1 MGKTGGKA
9 KRKQSASGLGRSLM
23 KSGQVGGR
31 RHENAEVARTL
42 KLTQD
47 RLEATANE
55 NQFDSVVERGDLAEF
70 VEMAK
75 LSNKD
80 FQPQQRGPVILSSVT
95 KTALK
100 EPTQKELDLL
110 RELHEHRLKVPR
122 RPKWSKGMQ
131 KQEIQENEKAGFL
144 QWRRDLA
151 EFEEVEGMCLTP
163 FEKNLEMWRQL
174 WRVVERSDVVVQVLD
189 CRNPLLFRCP
199 DFEQFVREVDPIKRN
214 VLLLNK
220 ADLLSLEMREAWAGY
235 LQSAGIRFMFWSAL
249 LQNEENE
256 RAQAAE
262 KAAEKAAEQDSR
274 ADDDDDDFAGAAGGG
289 GAFAALGGSDSDSD
303 SEEEE
308 EEEEE
313 TTEAAEVVAEPEP
326 EAPPTVRI
334 MRRSSTGGGPSSA
347 EVEERP
353 RSDWYG
359 KAAAY
364 WDEIDATVDGV
375 LGGFGDMTGVD
386 LRDSHAF
393 FARQG
398 RICEKGAVRPGTLA
412 CDCGAG
418 IGRVSE
424 GLLLDYC
431 EKVDIVE
438 QCQKYTDAAREYVGM
453 ENIRNVYTQG
463 LQDFMPE
470 EGIYDIVWI
479 QWVIGHLGDEDFI
492 EFFQR
497 CVASLKPGG
506 FLGMKE
512 NNATEAEVTN
522 VDEEDSSVTRSDTEL
537 RRLFAAAGLQ
547 VVDVELQT
555 DFPEGM
561 FEIRMY
567 ALEPQPLQP
576 PPLADGDGATATAA
590 AEEEEAGKAETEGD
604 DEEEDDGSASDV
616 SGTEPEPEPSE
627 EVELLD
633 PEEAAERARLA
644 EEAVWS
650 DWDPVHVHNGEEVMT
665 RLAAFANAANLQTK
679 LAGGYVRDDGRV
691 TIGMVGC
698 PNVGKSTTVN
708 ALCGGKK
715 VAVAETPGKTKHFQT
730 IVLDEKTILCDCP
743 GLVFPTLSGSK
754 AELVVSGILRI
765 DEMRD
770 AIGPINLLC
779 KRIPRAVLE
788 HQYGINL
795 PIGIDDDPNAP
806 PQAHAVMSAFA
817 QARGFMTTG
826 RPDESRAARVMLK
839 DYMNGRVLYAHP
851 PPGGFLTPQVAAT
864 RVDDAQEIADGARPQ
879 VVRSRPAVYANMVQ
893 SERRSKKGKR
903 RERAIHD
910 TSGGHGVKAHAKGKG
925 KHFANGFA
933 GAHGAKGQDGE
944 SFTRARSGVQVDE
957 QGRMLKPGEKQ
968 DYSAGTY

>member
-1 MGKTGGKA
+1 MGKTGGKP
-9 KRKQSASGLGRSLM
+9 KRGQKASGLGRALI
-23 KSGQVGGR
+23 KSAQVGGG
-31 RHENAEVARTL
+31 RHENAEVARAL
-42 KLTQD
+42 KLNQD
-47 RLEATANE
+47 RLDENTNG

-80 FQPQQRGPVILSSVT
+80 FQPQQRGPVILASVT
-95 KTALK
+95 KSALK

-110 RELHEHRLKVPR
+110 RELHEHRLNIPR
-122 RPKWSKGMQ
+122 RPKWSKGMT

-144 QWRRDLA
+144 EWRRELA

-220 ADLLSLEMREAWAGY
+220 ADLLSLNMRKAWADY

-249 LQNEENE
+249 LQNQENE
-256 RAQAAE
+256 RAQAEE
-262 KAAEKAAEQDSR
+262 KAAAR
-274 ADDDDDDFAGAAGGG
+274 ASAQEGAGDDDDDGVVASAGG
-289 GAFAALGGSDSDSD
+289 GAFAALGVSDSESDSDL
-303 SEEEE
+303 EEGGA
-308 EEEEE
+308 E
-313 TTEAAEVVAEPEP
+313 TAEPVAEPEP
-326 EAPPTVRI
+326 DYDGPTIRI
-334 MRRSSTGGGPSSA
+334 TRRVASGAGSVKT
-347 EVEERP
+347 EERP
-353 RSDWYG
+353 REAWYG

-375 LGGFGDMTGVD
+375 LGGFGDMTDVD
-386 LRDSHAF
+386 LADSHAF
-393 FARQG
+393 FGRQS
-398 RICEKGAVRPGTLA
+398 RIGPKGTAAPGTLA

-424 GLLLDYC
+424 GLLLNYC
-431 EKVDIVE
+431 EKVDLVE
-438 QCQKYTDAAREYVGM
+438 QCKKYTDAAREYVGM
-453 ENIRNVYTQG
+453 DSIRNIYTQG
-463 LQDFMPE
+463 LQDFTPE

-492 EFFQR
+492 AFLQR
-497 CVASLKPGG
+497 CVAALKPGG

-512 NNATEAEVTN
+512 NNAMESEVTV
-522 VDEEDSSVTRSDTEL
+522 VDEEDSSVTRSNTEL
-537 RRLFAAAGLQ
+537 RRLFTAAGLK
-547 VVDVELQT
+547 VVDSAEQT
-555 DFPEGM
+555 GFPEGM
-561 FEIRMY
+561 FTIRMY
-567 ALEPQPLQP
+567 ALEPLSPDEE
-576 PPLADGDGATATAA
+576 AGGGTAA
-590 AEEEEAGKAETEGD
+590 ATTEAQAEAEPEAEAD
-604 DEEEDDGSASDV
+604 VEVRDSDSGSE
-616 SGTEPEPEPSE
+616 SGTDSHDAEPAADDF
-627 EVELLD
+627 LD
-633 PEEAAERARLA
+633 PEEAAEQARIA

-650 DWDPVHVHNGEEVMT
+650 DWDPVHVHTGDEVMS
-665 RLAAFANAANLQTK
+665 RLAAFAKAANLASQ
-679 LAGGYVRDDGRV
+679 LAGGYVREDGRV
-691 TIGMVGC
+691 TLGMVGC

-770 AIGPINLLC
+770 AIGPIQLVCN
-779 KRIPRAVLE
+779 RIPRAVLE

-795 PIGIDDDPNAP
+795 TVGIDDDATAAP
-806 PQAHAVMSAFA
+806 KAHDIMGAFA

-826 RPDESRAARVMLK
+826 RPDESRAARVILK
-839 DYMNGRVLYAHP
+839 DYMNGRILYAHP
-851 PPGGFLTPQVAAT
+851 PPGGFLKPQVSAT
-864 RVDDAQEIADGARPQ
+864 RVRDAQEIADGALPQ
-879 VVRSRPAVYANMVQ
+879 VARNRPAVYANTIQ
-893 SERRSKKGKR
+893 SERRSKHGKR
-903 RERAIHD
+903 RERAFHD
-910 TSGGHGVKAHAKGKG
+910 TSGGHGVMAHAKGKG
-925 KHFANGFA
+925 KHYANGYA
-933 GAHGAKGQDGE
+933 GAHGARGQDGE
-944 SFTRARSGVQVDE
+944 GFARARSGVRVDE
-957 QGRMLKPGEKQ
+957 QGRLLRKDQTQ

>member
-9 KRKQSASGLGRSLM
+9 KRGQRASGLGRSLM
-23 KSGQVGGR
+23 KSAQVGGG
-31 RHENAEVARTL
+31 RHENAEVARAL
-42 KLTQD
+42 KLNQD
-47 RLEATANE
+47 RLDENANG
-55 NQFDSVVERGDLAEF
+55 NQYDSVVERGDLAEF

-95 KTALK
+95 KTALR

-110 RELHEHRLKVPR
+110 RELHEHRLKIPR
-122 RPKWSKGMQ
+122 RPKWSKGMM

-144 QWRRDLA
+144 EWRRELA

-220 ADLLSLEMREAWAGY
+220 ADLLSLEMRTAWAEY

-249 LQNEENE
+249 LQNQANE

-262 KAAEKAAEQDSR
+262 KAAEQAKAQEAG
-274 ADDDDDDFAGAAGGG
+274 DDDDDGFVAPVSG
-289 GAFAALGGSDSDSD
+289 GAFAALGMSDSEDSD
-303 SEEEE
+303 SEEDGA
-308 EEEEE
+308 
-313 TTEAAEVVAEPEP
+313 EAADAVAEPEP
-326 EAPPTVRI
+326 EADEGPTVRI
-334 MRRSSTGGGPSSA
+334 MRRVAAGSVSTKA
-347 EVEERP
+347 EERP
-353 RSDWYG
+353 RDSWYG

-364 WDEIDATVDGV
+364 WDNIDATVDGV
-375 LGGFGDMTGVD
+375 LGGFGDMTDVD
-386 LRDSHAF
+386 LADSHAF
-393 FARQG
+393 FGRQG
-398 RICEKGAVRPGTLA
+398 RICSKGTVTPGTLA

-438 QCQKYTDAAREYVGM
+438 QCKKYTDAAREYVGM
-453 ENIRNVYTQG
+453 DSIRNIYTQG

-479 QWVIGHLGDEDFI
+479 QWVIGHLGDEDFVA
-492 EFFQR
+492 FLQR
-497 CVASLKPGG
+497 CVAALKPGG

-512 NNATEAEVTN
+512 NNALESEVTV

-537 RRLFAAAGLQ
+537 RRLFKAAGLK
-547 VVDVELQT
+547 VVDVAEQT
-555 DFPEGM
+555 GFPDGM
-561 FEIRMY
+561 FAIRMY
-567 ALEPQPLQP
+567 ALEPLSPGEE
-576 PPLADGDGATATAA
+576 AGEGTAATAA
-590 AEEEEAGKAETEGD
+590 AEAEADADVDAG
-604 DEEEDDGSASDV
+604 EDDSGSESGADSD
-616 SGTEPEPEPSE
+616 GAEPAAEDF
-627 EVELLD
+627 LD
-633 PEEAAERARLA
+633 PEEAEKQARLA

-650 DWDPVHVHNGEEVMT
+650 DWDPVHVHTGDEVMT
-665 RLAAFANAANLQTK
+665 RLAAFANAANLQSK

-770 AIGPINLLC
+770 AIGPVQLLC
-779 KRIPRAVLE
+779 NRIPRAVLE
-788 HQYGINL
+788 RQYGVNL
-795 PIGIDDDPNAP
+795 PVGLDDDPNAP
-806 PQAHAVMSAFA
+806 PKAHAIMSAFA

-839 DYMNGRVLYAHP
+839 DYMNGRLLYAHP
-851 PPGGFLTPQVAAT
+851 PPGGFLTPQVSAT
-864 RVDDAQEIADGARPQ
+864 RVQDAQAIADGARPQ
-879 VVRSRPAVYANMVQ
+879 AARNRPAVYANTIQ
-893 SERRSKKGKR
+893 SERRSKRGKR
-903 RERAIHD
+903 RERAFHD
-910 TSGGHGVKAHAKGKG
+910 TSGGHGVMAHAKGKG
-925 KHFANGFA
+925 KHYANGFA

-944 SFTRARSGVQVDE
+944 GFARARSGVRVDE
-957 QGRMLKPGEKQ
+957 QGRMLRPDEKQ
-968 DYSAGTY
+968 DYSKGTY